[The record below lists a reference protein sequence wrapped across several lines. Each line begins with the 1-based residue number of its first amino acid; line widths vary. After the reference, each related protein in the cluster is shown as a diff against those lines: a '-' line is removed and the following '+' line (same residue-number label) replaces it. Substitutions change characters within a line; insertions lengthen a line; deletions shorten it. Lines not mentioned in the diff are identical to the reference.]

1 MFLCTSCR
9 RTVFYTLEIY
19 SCFIFLSRHLDWLTL
34 IPRVFLLSPLMPI
47 WRPLSNFSSPG
58 SLGLFLV
65 FLPAAVA
72 GRWEGMKA
80 VWAISF
86 KQPRN
91 VYPNCSPF
99 TATMCA
105 CAQFTVVVFLRGLWY
120 DFIGCSRCP
129 FGCKCI
135 YLYRNVHTRILENAC
150 VFFIYCNILE
160 LSFLKKST
168 PVYDSL
174 MFPPP
179 LFCFFS
185 QVILLFCCSFHPS
198 ALKDSVLCF
207 FLSSFPLSSYLT
219 FSFVR
224 FP

>member
-1 MFLCTSCR
+1 
-9 RTVFYTLEIY
+9 
-19 SCFIFLSRHLDWLTL
+19 
-34 IPRVFLLSPLMPI
+34 MPI
-47 WRPLSNFSSPG
+47 RRPLSNFSSPG

-179 LFCFFS
+179 PPLLFLLSSDSF
-185 QVILLFCCSFHPS
+185 ILLFLSPFSFER
-198 ALKDSVLCF
+198 LSVVF
-207 FLSSFPLSSYLT
+207 
-219 FSFVR
+219 FSFVLSTLFLPYLLLCS
-224 FP
+224 FPINIFSPFSFTVTSFHLCLFPSPVLFP

>member
-1 MFLCTSCR
+1 
-9 RTVFYTLEIY
+9 
-19 SCFIFLSRHLDWLTL
+19 
-34 IPRVFLLSPLMPI
+34 MPI
-47 WRPLSNFSSPG
+47 RRPLSNFSSPG

-72 GRWEGMKA
+72 GRWERMKA

-198 ALKDSVLCF
+198 ALKDSVLF
-207 FLSSFPLSSYLT
+207 F
-219 FSFVR
+219 FSFVLSTLFLPYLLLCS
-224 FP
+224 FPINIFSPFSFTVTSFHLCLFPSPVLFP